1 MQQRDVCYDARTG
14 SVSSRLSIS
23 SVHTSERLVSREC
36 EGEASPRG
44 CPLRRAKTSCGVIN
58 EAAAKPCQLRGK
70 VFSPHL
76 QLRVFCKR
84 SVLRAIRGP
93 HELK

>member
-44 CPLRRAKTSCGVIN
+44 RPQGAVQKG
-58 EAAAKPCQLRGK
+58 
-70 VFSPHL
+70 
-76 QLRVFCKR
+76 RV
-84 SVLRAIRGP
+84 V
-93 HELK
+93 

>member
-14 SVSSRLSIS
+14 SVSGRLSIS

-44 CPLRRAKTSCGVIN
+44 RPPGMQKG
-58 EAAAKPCQLRGK
+58 
-70 VFSPHL
+70 
-76 QLRVFCKR
+76 RV
-84 SVLRAIRGP
+84 V
-93 HELK
+93 